1 MSNPFTL
8 AFGKSPLEN
17 IDRPVQK
24 NKILE
29 SFDAS
34 PINQQIYM
42 ITGVR
47 GSGKTVLM
55 TDISRR
61 LRKGKTIEIFSPNT
75 GSI

>member
-24 NKILE
+24 NEILE